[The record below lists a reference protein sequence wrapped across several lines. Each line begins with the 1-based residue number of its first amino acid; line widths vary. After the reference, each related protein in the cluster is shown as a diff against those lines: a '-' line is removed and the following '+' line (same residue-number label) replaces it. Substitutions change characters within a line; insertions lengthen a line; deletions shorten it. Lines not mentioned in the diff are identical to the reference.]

1 MNDQS
6 RNRSVVA
13 AHSLSSDARLRWDLS
28 LRLQFWRCRRLKP
41 KPLLRPRRPRR
52 RPQMR
57 RSLARSADRNGDPGE
72 RNGVKNDA
80 QDAQS
85 GVRSGEPDATSDG
98 TRATAPPQAPRTSRK
113 SNLSSG
119 PNSDNG
125 PPQGGPQQPKG
136 RTAPRQR
143 RAKHRASRGIT
154 SSGPAPRSARP
165 AHRRCV
171 RPRGR
176 NLGQGTLCGHQ
187 FPFCSLRQ

>member
-72 RNGVKNDA
+72 RNGVRNDA
-80 QDAQS
+80 RDAQS
-85 GVRSGEPDATSDG
+85 GVRSGAQDATSDE
-98 TRATAPPQAPRTSRK
+98 TPATAPPPPSKK
-113 SNLSSG
+113 SNRSNYGNHAALSACRRKVLRHARQRPAIGTGRAARRAPLMSFSDAARSSG
-119 PNSDNG
+119 ASAAF
-125 PPQGGPQQPKG
+125 PKG
-136 RTAPRQR
+136 PDTTGQR
-143 RAKHRASRGIT
+143 PYNH
-154 SSGPAPRSARP
+154 
-165 AHRRCV
+165 
-171 RPRGR
+171 
-176 NLGQGTLCGHQ
+176 
-187 FPFCSLRQ
+187 